1 MTTMNLTCGF
11 YGTDTDTCYV
21 TPAGRV
27 WLVAC
32 EDELPTVREIDSL
45 PDGATS
51 LDGMVTPEEAID
63 WCRQIQTASGEV
75 LIEEA

>member
-1 MTTMNLTCGF
+1 MTTTTKAGF

-27 WLVAC
+27 WLVAS

-45 PDGATS
+45 PEGATS
-51 LDGMVTPEEAID
+51 LDGMITPEEAIE
-63 WCRQIQTASGEV
+63 WCKQIEAESGEV
-75 LIEEA
+75 LVEEV